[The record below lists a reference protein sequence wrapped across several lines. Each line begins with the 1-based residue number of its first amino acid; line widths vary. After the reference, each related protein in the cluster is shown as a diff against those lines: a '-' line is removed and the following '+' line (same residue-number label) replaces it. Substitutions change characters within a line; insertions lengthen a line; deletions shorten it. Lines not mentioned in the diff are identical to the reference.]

1 MNEQALVRQ
10 ALSHFRD
17 AMDISSAMTV
27 RIGRRVTFIIR
38 TSAIA
43 FTLIACVMLF
53 LVTVLST
60 KTQNIIETIVTMNQ
74 HLDRMTRDM
83 RIMGEKMAQMEGHMQ
98 SMPLLTAEIG
108 LLTGSMANI
117 QQSTGGISDNM
128 VSMEKNVYRMGEDTH
143 QIRQSFQ
150 QMDYQMDEMSYEMN
164 QISKPMRS
172 FNSFFPFE
180 P

>member
-1 MNEQALVRQ
+1 MNEQELTRQ
-10 ALSHFRD
+10 AFSHFRN
-17 AMDISSAMTV
+17 AMDTRSDMTI

-60 KTQNIIETIVTMNQ
+60 KTQNIIETIVTMNL
-74 HLDRMTRDM
+74 HLDQMTQDM
-83 RIMGEKMAQMEGHMQ
+83 STMGQKMTQMEGHLQ
-98 SMPLLTAEIG
+98 SMPLLTTEIA
-108 LLTGSMANI
+108 LLTGSMTRI
-117 QQSTGGISDNM
+117 QQRTGGISDNM
-128 VSMEKNVYRMGEDTH
+128 VSMEKSVYRMGEDTH
-143 QIRQSFQ
+143 QINQSFQ
-150 QMDYQMDEMSYEMN
+150 HMDYQMDAMSHEMN

-172 FNSFFPFE
+172 FNDFFPFE